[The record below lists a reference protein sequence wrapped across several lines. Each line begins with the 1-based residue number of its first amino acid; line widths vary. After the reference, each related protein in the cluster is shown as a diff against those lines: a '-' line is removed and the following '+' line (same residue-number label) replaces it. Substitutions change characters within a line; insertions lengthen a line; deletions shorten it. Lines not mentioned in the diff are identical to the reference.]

1 MNCPPLFH
9 FDFGSKFIATTLIGT
24 FIVAAPTTS
33 LAQAEQK
40 SGIVGAGF
48 TDNLSTPT
56 PILVNREE
64 LPPHPLP
71 TTQYGRSIAVERLWL
86 LPQYSSR
93 NASPLPIADAT
104 GTAPSLSPQPSTP
117 QAQPFQPQNLPLS
130 PIEMGRQRDRVAPS
144 ITVITPSAYGKSWG
158 NLSVGL
164 GLQTRTRFTNE
175 ADGVLG
181 IGIGLGDEQ
190 KWVGLD
196 IGITITDLLGTTA
209 QDGTVSF
216 KLHRQLPHDFSIAV
230 GVQNAIAWGNTDGGR
245 SPYGVVTKRFNL
257 QDSVNEPFSQ
267 LYVSAGVGSG
277 QFRGEFEIQNDLD
290 SIDVFGSVAVRVV
303 EPVSAIA
310 EWTGQDVTIGLSVAP
325 FRNIPLVITPAVTDI
340 TGSAGDGSRFI
351 LGIGYLIT
359 F

>member
-40 SGIVGAGF
+40 SGIAGAGF

-56 PILVNREE
+56 PILAQPALEDEQVNRAEI
-64 LPPHPLP
+64 PHPLP
-71 TTQYGRSIAVERLWL
+71 TTHY
-86 LPQYSSR
+86 
-93 NASPLPIADAT
+93 PLPIADAT

-257 QDSVNEPFSQ
+257 QDSLNEPFSQ

-310 EWTGQDVTIGLSVAP
+310 EWTGQDVTIGLSVVP